1 MTSSDS
7 EVDEILAISSYLLFE
22 DDEEQKKEK
31 RTWVRNIFKGRKEH
45 GQFHTLYQEMRN
57 IDRENF
63 FR

>member
-1 MTSSDS
+1 
-7 EVDEILAISSYLLFE
+7 VDEILAISSYLLFE